1 VAGNAAEAR
10 ANAGRA
16 RELGER
22 IADEED
28 REHLA
33 ADLATL
39 S

>member
-1 VAGNAAEAR
+1 MAAK
-10 ANAGRA
+10 A

-22 IADEED
+22 VADAED

-39 S
+39 P